1 MTEVHQY
8 WTVSLKKVIFHGDK
22 WFMTYDQTYPSH
34 QKSFFFFLLT
44 TAVKLAE

>member
-1 MTEVHQY
+1 MEISGL
-8 WTVSLKKVIFHGDK
+8 WPN
-22 WFMTYDQTYPSH
+22 DQTYPSH